1 MAVQLTFEELFDPEF
16 LDALETFNLRI
27 KRFLRQGRLGE
38 QVTHD
43 RGIGLEFKDFK
54 QYVAGDDL
62 RAVDWNIYR
71 RLGRLFVHVFEEYQD
86 LPLYLLVDRS
96 RSMFLEDAPRV
107 HAALRSA
114 LALSSIALSQ
124 HDVVALLSFSDELEM
139 HSRPIAG
146 KRQLTLLGQRMV
158 SLSEQEGT
166 QLSQSIHQLAF
177 RKLRPGLLVILSDF
191 FDPQGLDA
199 VTDALKTCRH
209 KILLVQLVKN
219 IDSDPTQNEELVGD
233 IRLVDCETTDAV
245 DVSVEPAVLN
255 RYRRIYGE
263 FNQQLTSFSSQQGI
277 GLVRLNADED
287 VLDQLAGLFES
298 GALMV

>member
-1 MAVQLTFEELFDPEF
+1 MAVQLTFEQLFDPEF
-16 LDALETFNLRI
+16 LDSLETFNLRI

-96 RSMFLEDAPRV
+96 RSMFLEETPRV

-139 HSRPIAG
+139 HSRPIVG
-146 KRQLTLLGQRMV
+146 KKQLTLLGRRLV
-158 SLSEQEGT
+158 SLDEQEGT
-166 QLSQSIHQLAF
+166 QLSQAIRQLAF
-177 RKLRPGLLVILSDF
+177 RKLRPGLLVVLSDF
-191 FDPQGLDA
+191 FDPSGLDA

-209 KILLVQLVKN
+209 KLLLVQMVKN
-219 IDSDPTQNEELVGD
+219 IDSDPTQNEDLVGD
-233 IRLVDCETTDAV
+233 IRLVDCETSDAV

-255 RYRRIYGE
+255 RYRRIYDE
-263 FNQQLTSFSSQQGI
+263 FNQRLTGFAAEQGI
-277 GLVRLNADED
+277 GLVRLNADDD

-298 GALMV
+298 GALLV

>member
-96 RSMFLEDAPRV
+96 RSMFLEETPRV

-146 KRQLTLLGQRMV
+146 RRQLTFLGQRMV

-166 QLSQSIHQLAF
+166 QLSQAIHQLAF
-177 RKLRPGLLVILSDF
+177 RKLRPGLLVVLSDF

-199 VTDALKTCRH
+199 VTEALKTCRH

-233 IRLVDCETTDAV
+233 IRLVDCETSDAV
-245 DVSVEPAVLN
+245 DVSIEPAVLN
-255 RYRRIYGE
+255 RYRRIYDE
-263 FNQQLTSFSSQQGI
+263 FNQRLTSFSSDQGI
-277 GLVRLNADED
+277 GLVRLNADEN